1 MTRISIAGD
10 PWVAPHTTFRL
21 AVTGC
26 GGWRLPLRMKKF
38 TLLLSALF
46 AFGSVTLLAE
56 DTTPAAPTVSV
67 QAPTNPPPAAT
78 AKAKKAHGKKEKK
91 KHGKKKG
98 STPPA
103 GNPSTGT
110 TPAPAS

>member
-1 MTRISIAGD
+1 
-10 PWVAPHTTFRL
+10 
-21 AVTGC
+21 
-26 GGWRLPLRMKKF
+26 MKKF

-46 AFGSVTLLAE
+46 AFGSVTLLAD
-56 DTTPAAPTVSV
+56 DTAPAAPTVSV
-67 QAPTNPPPAAT
+67 QAPTNPSPAAT
-78 AKAKKAHGKKEKK
+78 AKTKKAHGKKEKK